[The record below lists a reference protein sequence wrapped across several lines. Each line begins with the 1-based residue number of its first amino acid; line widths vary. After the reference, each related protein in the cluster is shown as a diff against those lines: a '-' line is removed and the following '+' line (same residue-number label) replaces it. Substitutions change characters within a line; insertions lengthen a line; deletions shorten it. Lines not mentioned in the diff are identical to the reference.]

1 MSYLSRKTFFH
12 LLILFYFSIYSYSFE
27 ISEDD
32 PQLPIAKIVLNCQN
46 LEDIEKILISK
57 LLSGAKVP
65 QIILSKN
72 IPFLGNI
79 NLTLYDNLLTLS
91 TTSDADIEFVE
102 EDNLNLITNNIQ
114 GYMTFNYKF
123 DSKLIDSI
131 GNGTIIIKNLVTKI
145 NNTIVQFQN
154 EHEINKSIPGIQIDS
169 IHIDDIEMEYSLSN
183 NRTFE
188 KLIKYFYKNMK
199 DFLLNVLRIE
209 LKKEEV
215 ILNIN
220 EQLEKIFKNLYLN
233 VPIKLEGID
242 SNLNF
247 SFSINEKPIIQDNF
261 LELSLEGEI
270 KGDNYIYEINNISI
284 PSIINNTTL
293 ITDNSINSIIS
304 QFIFN
309 NVLDLLY
316 YFGKLSTEITNNTLN
331 ISILNV
337 GIISGIIPEIL
348 REYKANQRIKLM
360 TNAISSPILNINAQ
374 NQIKINLNQS
384 LKIFVYNESSFISD
398 IGTIPVEAE
407 TTLEIF
413 SEFYAN
419 DKEIILKIKS
429 IEMLTFVV
437 KKSLIGEINE
447 SNVIKNF
454 NRAVKSYLS
463 LINKNIKNTMN
474 DIKQKMINYH
484 GINLSNSFTNSFD
497 DYIKVD
503 ITPILVSLFDLYY
516 Y

>member
-1 MSYLSRKTFFH
+1 M
-12 LLILFYFSIYSYSFE
+12 
-27 ISEDD
+27 
-32 PQLPIAKIVLNCQN
+32 
-46 LEDIEKILISK
+46 
-57 LLSGAKVP
+57 
-65 QIILSKN
+65 
-72 IPFLGNI
+72 
-79 NLTLYDNLLTLS
+79 
-91 TTSDADIEFVE
+91 
-102 EDNLNLITNNIQ
+102 
-114 GYMTFNYKF
+114 
-123 DSKLIDSI
+123 
-131 GNGTIIIKNLVTKI
+131 
-145 NNTIVQFQN
+145 
-154 EHEINKSIPGIQIDS
+154 
-169 IHIDDIEMEYSLSN
+169 
-183 NRTFE
+183 
-188 KLIKYFYKNMK
+188 
-199 DFLLNVLRIE
+199 RIE

-398 IGTIPVEAE
+398 IGTIPVEAD
-407 TTLEIF
+407 TK
-413 SEFYAN
+413 Y
-419 DKEIILKIKS
+419 KI
-429 IEMLTFVV
+429 
-437 KKSLIGEINE
+437 
-447 SNVIKNF
+447 
-454 NRAVKSYLS
+454 Y
-463 LINKNIKNTMN
+463 
-474 DIKQKMINYH
+474 
-484 GINLSNSFTNSFD
+484 
-497 DYIKVD
+497 
-503 ITPILVSLFDLYY
+503 
-516 Y
+516 

>member
-1 MSYLSRKTFFH
+1 
-12 LLILFYFSIYSYSFE
+12 
-27 ISEDD
+27 
-32 PQLPIAKIVLNCQN
+32 
-46 LEDIEKILISK
+46 
-57 LLSGAKVP
+57 
-65 QIILSKN
+65 
-72 IPFLGNI
+72 
-79 NLTLYDNLLTLS
+79 
-91 TTSDADIEFVE
+91 
-102 EDNLNLITNNIQ
+102 
-114 GYMTFNYKF
+114 
-123 DSKLIDSI
+123 
-131 GNGTIIIKNLVTKI
+131 
-145 NNTIVQFQN
+145 
-154 EHEINKSIPGIQIDS
+154 
-169 IHIDDIEMEYSLSN
+169 
-183 NRTFE
+183 
-188 KLIKYFYKNMK
+188 MK

-398 IGTIPVEAE
+398 IGTI
-407 TTLEIF
+407 L
-413 SEFYAN
+413 N
-419 DKEIILKIKS
+419 IKS

>member
-1 MSYLSRKTFFH
+1 M
-12 LLILFYFSIYSYSFE
+12 
-27 ISEDD
+27 
-32 PQLPIAKIVLNCQN
+32 
-46 LEDIEKILISK
+46 
-57 LLSGAKVP
+57 
-65 QIILSKN
+65 
-72 IPFLGNI
+72 
-79 NLTLYDNLLTLS
+79 
-91 TTSDADIEFVE
+91 
-102 EDNLNLITNNIQ
+102 
-114 GYMTFNYKF
+114 
-123 DSKLIDSI
+123 
-131 GNGTIIIKNLVTKI
+131 
-145 NNTIVQFQN
+145 
-154 EHEINKSIPGIQIDS
+154 
-169 IHIDDIEMEYSLSN
+169 
-183 NRTFE
+183 
-188 KLIKYFYKNMK
+188 
-199 DFLLNVLRIE
+199 
-209 LKKEEV
+209 
-215 ILNIN
+215 
-220 EQLEKIFKNLYLN
+220 
-233 VPIKLEGID
+233 
-242 SNLNF
+242 
-247 SFSINEKPIIQDNF
+247 
-261 LELSLEGEI
+261 
-270 KGDNYIYEINNISI
+270 
-284 PSIINNTTL
+284 
-293 ITDNSINSIIS
+293 
-304 QFIFN
+304 
-309 NVLDLLY
+309 
-316 YFGKLSTEITNNTLN
+316 STEITNNTLN

-419 DKEIILKIKS
+419 DKEIILNIKS